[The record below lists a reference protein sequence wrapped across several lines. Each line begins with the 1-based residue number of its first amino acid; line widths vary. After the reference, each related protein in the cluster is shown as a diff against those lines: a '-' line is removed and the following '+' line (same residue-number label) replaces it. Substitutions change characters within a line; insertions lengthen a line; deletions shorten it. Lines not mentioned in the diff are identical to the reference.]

1 MIRIAVLGD
10 VGSGKSYVAKQFG
23 YPVFNA
29 DVEVAKLYRKSRNCY
44 KKLKK
49 VFPKYIISFP
59 IKKIEISK
67 AIISGPHNLKKIV
80 KIVHPEVRSRMNNF
94 IKKNKNKKIVI
105 LDIPLLM
112 ENKIN
117 KKNDILIF
125 IDAKKKEINKRLKK
139 KINLNLKI
147 IKKFK
152 KLQLPV
158 EYKKK
163 KSNFIIKNN
172 FKNNSIKKNVKK
184 VLEKILSNDRN
195 CFRY

>member
-10 VGSGKSYVAKQFG
+10 IGSGKSYIAKQFG

-29 DVEVAKLYRKSRNCY
+29 DVEVAKLYKKSKKCY

-49 VFPKYIISFP
+49 IFPKDIVSFP
-59 IKKIEISK
+59 IKKIKISK
-67 AIISGPHNLKKIV
+67 AIMDAQHNLKKIV
-80 KIVHPEVRSRMNNF
+80 KIIHPEVRSRMNNF
-94 IKKNKNKKIVI
+94 IKKNKNKKIII

-139 KINLNLKI
+139 RPNINLKI

-152 KLQLPV
+152 KNQLPI
-158 EYKKK
+158 EFKKQQ
-163 KSNFIIKNN
+163 SDFVIKNN

-184 VLEKILSNDRN
+184 VLEKIL
-195 CFRY
+195 